1 MNINN
6 GGVYFPP
13 FFVSDFCPFLF
24 YFFPKFDEVMR
35 ESGFWTHNLSDI
47 LVRSLLGS
55 VGNVLRETMSTL
67 ADTFA
72 SSAKKHWQKTGVKT
86 IIDSLHLPWSRRGIE
101 SRCDNYSFPLVREWW
116 RKRNSEKRERKR
128 ERVVCLVFPP
138 PLIKSRIR

>member
-72 SSAKKHWQKTGVKT
+72 SSAKKH
-86 IIDSLHLPWSRRGIE
+86 
-101 SRCDNYSFPLVREWW
+101 
-116 RKRNSEKRERKR
+116 
-128 ERVVCLVFPP
+128 
-138 PLIKSRIR
+138 